1 MEFYN
6 SPNAIVVFFYSFIGI
21 KLGVV
26 LMEEKRIIQAK
37 CNEFVHFSN
46 QIKTNLFLKRKN

>member
-6 SPNAIVVFFYSFIGI
+6 SPNAIVVFYYSFIGI

-37 CNEFVHFSN
+37 CNEFVHFLN
-46 QIKTNLFLKRKN
+46 QFKRNLFLKKKN